1 MVDPEDR
8 EAFHRAL
15 EREAWRIAAIGSP
28 SDAGNLVMQS
38 MATSIAAALPE
49 ASPEMRASVA
59 AKALLVLAETEW
71 DAAANGMAAVL
82 LSGTNRLAAEGMLAA
97 ANVLR
102 LADRPP

>member
-15 EREAWRIAAIGSP
+15 EREAWRIAATGSP
-28 SDAGNLVMQS
+28 SDAGQLVMQS

-49 ASPEMRASVA
+49 ASPEMRSSVA

-82 LSGTNRLAAEGMLAA
+82 LSGTNKLVREDALASG
-97 ANVLR
+97 NVLR
-102 LADRPP
+102 LADRRA

>member
-8 EAFHRAL
+8 GAFHRAL
-15 EREAWRIAAIGSP
+15 EREAWRIAATGSP

-82 LSGTNRLAAEGMLAA
+82 LSGTNKLVAEDRLAGG
-97 ANVLR
+97 NVVAMPER
-102 LADRPP
+102 RS